1 MALKQ
6 EIRQALAASAQ
17 WLLSIRE
24 HGSWQDMVYKEQGI
38 LNTAEA
44 WRSLALLK
52 QVLPHLEWD
61 GKWLEQDIEQMIE
74 EVEQQG
80 FQRSPYAPA
89 GREHESVD
97 SVAFVSLMIQ
107 SLSLEGT
114 SPTLRMLSQHAK
126 DWLME
131 HRSSEG
137 LWSWGKYREGFPLYP
152 YFTYMAS
159 KALGEKAPVLKSLQL
174 RDGSF
179 PVHSLSQQP
188 DIASTAYASLALG
201 KCPERKSAIRFLLS
215 APLHDI
221 TQAGL
226 LKIDKPQQAPQ
237 LALSYENYAVAG
249 DVLLALVAFQQE
261 TSDWVQLQDRMEF
274 LVHYLL
280 EQQEPGKGWPQSYA
294 TLYVTHTVIE
304 ALVSYLEWMETR
316 KPTTSASQHFNPY
329 IFGFPIQRRDLFFGR
344 ESILERVREDM
355 KVTSATKRD
364 LALVGERRIGK
375 TSLLYQLQTMLKEE
389 GHHPLFLDLE
399 LIQSVPQ
406 FLQSF
411 ITQLGQAVFQNSS
424 LWRAY
429 HRLDRG
435 FLRQLDI
442 ELQTPMVSLHRLRT
456 QDMVKLFLDDV
467 ATLLSRFRKSREHC
481 SRKCVCLLDE
491 IGCLQPELYR
501 LLRGLAQASP
511 DLVFIIA
518 GSQKDCQML
527 TDTASPL
534 YNIFN
539 VIPVEQLD
547 RQSAIQLI
555 TQPVEGRI
563 RYSRDAIE
571 LLLDASQRRP
581 YHLQGLCYHA
591 LRLLPVSESLITKH
605 QVQSA
610 IKEWEDAIVRK

>member
-1 MALKQ
+1 MTLKR
-6 EIRQALAASAQ
+6 EIEQALAESAQ

-24 HGSWQDMVYKEQGI
+24 QGSWQDMVYKDQGL

-44 WRSLALLK
+44 WRSLALLRTI
-52 QVLPHLEWD
+52 LPGLKWQE
-61 GKWLEQDIEQMIE
+61 KWLEQDMEQMIE
-74 EVEQQG
+74 EVQELG
-80 FQRSPYAPA
+80 FQRSPYCPST
-89 GREHESVD
+89 RTHESVD
-97 SVAFVSLMIQ
+97 SAAFVRLMIQ
-107 SLSLEGT
+107 ALYPSSQAPAIRL
-114 SPTLRMLSQHAK
+114 LSQHAR
-126 DWLME
+126 DWLVE
-131 HRSSEG
+131 NRSGEG
-137 LWSWGKYREGFPLYP
+137 LWSWGRYETGFPLYP
-152 YFTYMAS
+152 YFSYMAS
-159 KALGEKAPVLKSLQL
+159 KALGEDASASKSLQL
-174 RDGSF
+174 ADGSF
-179 PVHSLSQQP
+179 PVHSASSKP
-188 DIASTAYASLALG
+188 DIASTAYAVLALG

-226 LKIDKPQQAPQ
+226 LKIEKPQQAPQ

-249 DVLLALVAFQQE
+249 DVLLALVQAQE
-261 TSDWVQLQDRMEF
+261 DTPDWVQLQDRIEF
-274 LVHYLL
+274 LVHHLL
-280 EQQEPGKGWPQSYA
+280 DQQEPGKGWPRSYA

-304 ALVSYLEWMETR
+304 ALVSYLELIETR
-316 KPTTSASQHFNPY
+316 KPSASASQHFNPY

-344 ESILERVREDM
+344 KPILERVQEDM

-375 TSLLYQLQTMLKEE
+375 TSLLYQVQSMLKEE

-406 FLQSF
+406 LLQSF
-411 ITQLGQAVFQNSS
+411 IAELGQAVFQNSP

-429 HRLDRG
+429 HRLDRS
-435 FLRQLDI
+435 FLQQLDI
-442 ELQTPMVSLHRLRT
+442 ELQIPLVSVHRLHT

-467 ATLLSRFRKSREHC
+467 ATLLSRFRKTREHC

-491 IGCLQPELYR
+491 IGCLPSEVYG

-518 GSQKDCQML
+518 GAKEDCQML
-527 TDTASPL
+527 TDKASPL

-539 VIPVEQLD
+539 PISVEQLD

-555 TQPVEGRI
+555 TQPVQGSI
-563 RYSRDAIE
+563 RYSREAIE
-571 LLLDASQRRP
+571 ELLQASQRRP

-591 LRLLPVSESLITKH
+591 LRLLPVSASCIDRG

-610 IKEWEDAIVRK
+610 IQEWGESIVKG